1 MVTACGRS
9 GERRRM
15 KGDRGEGGREM
26 GFGVFC
32 FFFFKLREFVNPLVV
47 IEGM

>member
-26 GFGVFC
+26 GFWG